1 MIGHLAAYQVIGL
14 GVNLRFGSLRQWHWV
29 SSAICLVGMLL
40 FAVTG
45 ITLNHAH
52 QIPAQKSTLSLDA
65 SLDGAVLQH
74 LQLPEGESGPL
85 PRELRLEIRR
95 AMGIYINSS
104 VEAEWYE
111 DEIYVP
117 LPRPGGDAWMS
128 IDLTSGEAIYEKTTR
143 GVIAY
148 LNDLHKGRNTGTAW
162 SWFIDVFAVACVLF
176 SITGLWLLIRLQK
189 TRPGTWPAVVFGVL
203 APLIIIILFVH

>member
-1 MIGHLAAYQVIGL
+1 
-14 GVNLRFGSLRQWHWV
+14 
-29 SSAICLVGMLL
+29 MLL

-52 QIPAQKSTLSLDA
+52 QIPAQKTSTNLEGTLDA
-65 SLDGAVLQH
+65 EILNH
-74 LQLPEGESGPL
+74 LVQPETDSGPL

-95 AMGIYINSS
+95 TIGVYISNA

-128 IDLTSGEAIYEKTTR
+128 VDLETGDVVYEETSR

-148 LNDLHKGRNTGTAW
+148 LNDLHKGRNTGVAW
-162 SWFIDVFAVACVLF
+162 SWFIDVFAVACVVF
-176 SITGLWLLIRLQK
+176 SVTGLWLLIRLQK
-189 TRPGTWPAVVFGVL
+189 TRPGTWPAVAFGVL

>member
-1 MIGHLAAYQVIGL
+1 
-14 GVNLRFGSLRQWHWV
+14 
-29 SSAICLVGMLL
+29 MLL
-40 FAVTG
+40 FAITG

-65 SLDGAVLQH
+65 SLDQAVLQN
-74 LQLPEGESGPL
+74 LVLPEAESGPL
-85 PRELRLEIRR
+85 PRELRHEIRR
-95 AMGIYINSS
+95 QLGVYVPGA

-128 IDLTSGEAIYEKTTR
+128 VDLISGEVIYEKTTR
-143 GVIAY
+143 GVVAY

-162 SWFIDVFAVACVLF
+162 SWFIDVFAVACVVF

-189 TRPGTWPAVVFGVL
+189 TRPGTWPAVVLGVV